1 MLAYIRKS
9 IFDKWGHGGGKRK
22 NRLTNLRLTSVDLCP
37 QGANPQADIRLR
49 KSLFPEDGREVF
61 RDEEWERTLNQRL
74 WDLQDALTSSFRS
87 IIEESPGH
95 DQRLS
100 LLLESLDGFHEAAA
114 RLVEDLC
121 RDAQG
126 TAAPPQEA
134 GAENKGVLK
143 TMKIS
148 ELNIDVSALTAEEQG
163 QLSALVE
170 KASPA
175 GEQPQGTAPQPE
187 GEDALAKAVA
197 AYTDMAERLEK
208 QARRLEQQELD
219 QVAQKYKALGD
230 ESLRET
236 LGVMKAAGE
245 TAYTGYLATLDRQ
258 LELLEKTDGLL
269 LQEMGRSGHGMTGSA
284 VSKANAAADA
294 LLQNDPAMSR
304 QAALV
309 KAFEQD
315 PALAAEYEKEYAEG
329 R

>member
-1 MLAYIRKS
+1 MRKGPVKKS
-9 IFDKWGHGGGKRK
+9 IFGKWGHGGGKRK

-170 KASPA
+170 KAAPVE
-175 GEQPQGTAPQPE
+175 EQAQGTAPQPE

-197 AYTDMAERLEK
+197 AYRGQLRHIEE
-208 QARRLEQQELD
+208 QHPCRRLRAYHGGGRDRKGALTMPGKESVKDAEAKKPAPRGESVYTIPQLVENHQ
-219 QVAQKYKALGD
+219 ALG
-230 ESLRET
+230 
-236 LGVMKAAGE
+236 
-245 TAYTGYLATLDRQ
+245 
-258 LELLEKTDGLL
+258 
-269 LQEMGRSGHGMTGSA
+269 
-284 VSKANAAADA
+284 VS
-294 LLQNDPAMSR
+294 R
-304 QAALV
+304 
-309 KAFEQD
+309 
-315 PALAAEYEKEYAEG
+315 ALAAVALQQAGRGTYTLREALEITGRLKNKEVK
-329 R
+329 